1 MAAASRRHLTFNPP
15 AHQRDP
21 NSRPRPV
28 SAAALASVEKQ
39 RRDLVRGLG
48 LCRSGCEDLDNYVL
62 LAGGFER
69 GSVVGISAEDEDG
82 VGVMVSFSDFI
93 YMCVLLI
100 CIPPQI
106 LCPILTKHGIAN
118 DLSSQ
123 LGLQVLAC
131 SLLDSAAQKVQ
142 VITPKPPSTIVVLL
156 KNAITAELK
165 ARSVSNAD
173 EIATRRR
180 DCLDRI
186 MLSRVFDM
194 DGLDE
199 VLADLDVTAAAPR
212 DDKEEG
218 EIIEMLSA
226 RDTTAMA
233 VRPGPIAADSDGDG
247 DGAVSNE
254 EEKPRKASVV
264 AEIQDSQDEDET
276 PSPPPSPKS
285 IPQLPQPQSNDTNF
299 ENTTAAIQPN
309 NHSTPNKQVDSKS
322 NDKSTATTASSTPDI
337 ILITHFSS
345 LLTSFFTQRDKSA
358 AHAALRLLASRL
370 RHLSRALPSNP
381 LIILL
386 NSTDSGAHASES
398 HSHGNNPNM
407 NSTPLP
413 LPDQQTLSS
422 TTYKSASSST
432 DPTLRSIFNPAHHA
446 GTSYKANKPTFGP
459 VFTQL
464 LDLHL
469 LCTRAPR
476 PSRAAPTPLR
486 AVTVVEV
493 LLDELGLWEGE
504 RGKRKRREQRWTIV
518 TSRNGR
524 IISVTTSGRRTENQS
539 DV

>member
-1 MAAASRRHLTFNPP
+1 MAAASHRHHTFTPP
-15 AHQRDP
+15 AHQRTP

-28 SAAALASVEKQ
+28 PASALASIERQ
-39 RRDLVRGLG
+39 RRDFVRGLG
-48 LCRSGCEDLDNYVL
+48 PCRSGCEDLDNYVL

-82 VGVMVSFSDFI
+82 VGVM
-93 YMCVLLI
+93 
-100 CIPPQI
+100 
-106 LCPILTKHGIAN
+106 
-118 DLSSQ
+118 

-165 ARSVSNAD
+165 ARSISGSD
-173 EIATRRR
+173 DIAARRK

-199 VLADLDVTAAAPR
+199 VLADLDVTATATAPR
-212 DDKEEG
+212 GGQEEETI
-218 EIIEMLSA
+218 EIQSA
-226 RDTTAMA
+226 EETAAMG
-233 VRPGPIAADSDGDG
+233 VPPDPTAADVDGD
-247 DGAVSNE
+247 DNGAVSSKE
-254 EEKPRKASVV
+254 ETPREASVV

-276 PSPPPSPKS
+276 SSPPLSPIS
-285 IPQLPQPQSNDTNF
+285 IPHPQSDTNIKD
-299 ENTTAAIQPN
+299 TTATTEPD
-309 NHSTPNKQVDSKS
+309 NHSIPNKQVDSK
-322 NDKSTATTASSTPDI
+322 NNTPTASSTPDI

-345 LLTSFFTQRDKSA
+345 LLTSFFTQRDKLA
-358 AHAALRLLASRL
+358 AHAALRLLATRL
-370 RHLSRALPSNP
+370 RHLSRTLPSHP
-381 LIILL
+381 LILLL

-398 HSHGNNPNM
+398 HSLENNLNV
-407 NSTPLP
+407 NLNPLP
-413 LPDQQTLSS
+413 LPDQQSSSS
-422 TTYKSASSST
+422 TAYKSAASST

-446 GTSYKANKPTFGP
+446 SASYKANKPTFGL

-476 PSRAAPTPLR
+476 PSRAATSSLR

-493 LLDELGLWEGE
+493 LLDEIGLWEGE
-504 RGKRKRREQRWTIV
+504 RGQRKRREQRWTIMA
-518 TSRNGR
+518 SRNGR
-524 IISVTTSGRRTENQS
+524 MISVLRSGRKIETQG
-539 DV
+539 DD